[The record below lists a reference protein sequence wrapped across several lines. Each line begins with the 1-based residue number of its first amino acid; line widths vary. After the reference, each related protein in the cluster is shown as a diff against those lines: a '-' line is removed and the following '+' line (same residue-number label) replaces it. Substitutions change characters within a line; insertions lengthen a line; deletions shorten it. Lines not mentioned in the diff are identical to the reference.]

1 MLLPDLS
8 NDIVQDHIMLKL
20 IEPIL
25 AVEPRG
31 IDVIE
36 MDDVICDFMVLL
48 CIMNTWELI
57 SLGTFIFGMGEVHN
71 AFRLTLY

>member
-1 MLLPDLS
+1 MT
-8 NDIVQDHIMLKL
+8 VQDHVMSKL

-48 CIMNTWELI
+48 CIYKYAGVNNAWQLH
-57 SLGTFIFGMGEVHN
+57 FGMGEVHN
-71 AFRLTLY
+71 TF